1 MTADVTVAVG
11 VVEAGVVVVDVVG
24 VVDVVVV
31 VLVEVAGVDVAAVE
45 VVGVEVAGVE
55 VAGVDAA
62 AVVDVVAVDVAAVD
76 VDVDVVDAAVVQ
88 LATTAVALV
97 FRAVS
102 QSELM
107 LAVDEHAKRTL
118 SSVSSLDLILS
129 NSVLRVLL
137 NCTSS
142 LMVSVETTGQ
152 FNVVAVFAPACLMS
166 TNVRAFTPASL

>member
-45 VVGVEVAGVE
+45 VVGVEVAGV
-55 VAGVDAA
+55 DAA

-88 LATTAVALV
+88 LATTAAALV

>member
-1 MTADVTVAVG
+1 MTVAVG

-45 VVGVEVAGVE
+45 VVGVEVAGV
-55 VAGVDAA
+55 DAA
-62 AVVDVVAVDVAAVD
+62 AVVDVVAVDVAA

>member
-1 MTADVTVAVG
+1 MTVAVG

-62 AVVDVVAVDVAAVD
+62 AVVDVVAVDVAAVDVD

>member
-45 VVGVEVAGVE
+45 VVGVEVAGV
-55 VAGVDAA
+55 DAA
-62 AVVDVVAVDVAAVD
+62 AVVDVVAVDVAAVDVD

>member
-1 MTADVTVAVG
+1 MTVAVG

-45 VVGVEVAGVE
+45 VVGVE

>member
-45 VVGVEVAGVE
+45 VVGVE

>member
-45 VVGVEVAGVE
+45 VVGVEVAGV
-55 VAGVDAA
+55 DAA
-62 AVVDVVAVDVAAVD
+62 AVVDVVAVDVAA